1 MHAAGLRS
9 PGPLLLQKPAGTL
22 PIRKHKFTATPST
35 GQAITKFFDKKEEQV
50 LSPAANT
57 SLLSRH
63 AAACLHCHAT
73 PDTHSVPDM
82 QARLQ
87 QQLSKPRPA
96 GPPPTFSG
104 QAVGPR
110 AQDATVGPATA
121 KATNAAPATKSAAQ
135 PGVVHVT
142 SAALPHVQ
150 PQQSTHDAT
159 DTLTARLTSAHH
171 QDSTVPLQQQ
181 PVTARADAPVNV
193 KPASEGVA
201 LASTSVDGF
210 QQPRQRSR
218 TQPSLEFVSPPF
230 LFQLT
235 TWHSSCFA
243 CAIMLSAHGCMLN
256 KIVLGKSTVS
266 PSVWLVCCRYVR
278 DILLITNACSCIISS
293 HRCTSQPLIT
303 AHATVSAGR

>member
-1 MHAAGLRS
+1 MLILSCCCCQSPANRPRSIHACRRLRS

-50 LSPAANT
+50 SRPAANT

-63 AAACLHCHAT
+63 TAACLQCHDT
-73 PDTHSVPDM
+73 PDTDSVPDT

-110 AQDATVGPATA
+110 AQAATVGPAAA
-121 KATNAAPATKSAAQ
+121 KATNAAPATKLAAQ

-171 QDSTVPLQQQ
+171 QNSTAPLQQQ
-181 PVTARADAPVNV
+181 PDTARADAPVNV
-193 KPASEGVA
+193 KPASEGA
-201 LASTSVDGF
+201 ASASTSVDGF
-210 QQPRQRSR
+210 QQPRQKSR
-218 TQPSLEFVSPPF
+218 TQPSLEFVSSII

-235 TWHSSCFA
+235 TQHISCLA
-243 CAIMLSAHGCMLN
+243 WMMLLARDCMLN
-256 KIVLGKSTVS
+256 NSCAGQHNSQSIRLASM
-266 PSVWLVCCRYVR
+266 
-278 DILLITNACSCIISS
+278 LL
-293 HRCTSQPLIT
+293 TS
-303 AHATVSAGR
+303 A